1 MHAISIGFIWKLMGV
16 YFWKKM
22 ASKKLQMVYW
32 NFRKHVA
39 PWADLRY
46 SNIIIHGSR
55 LELIIKK
62 RTATKKLQVICYSF
76 RKSISMICTFI
87 FILLIVFQ
95 WDYICLKWKR
105 SLYEV
110 VQILI
115 LFAALDTVHAFL
127 FDKLPGSVVAC

>member
-16 YFWKKM
+16 YFWKEM
-22 ASKKLQMVYW
+22 ASKKLQMVYYKC
-32 NFRKHVA
+32 RKHVA
-39 PWADLRY
+39 PWEDLRY

-62 RTATKKLQVICYSF
+62 RTATKKLQVICYNF
-76 RKSISMICTFI
+76 RKSISMICIFI

-95 WDYICLKWKR
+95 LDYICLKWKR
-105 SLYEV
+105 SLSGV

-115 LFAALDTVHAFL
+115 LYAALDTVHAFL